1 MALDMFKESLKFQ
14 AAEKEAN
21 QQQTA
26 EQQEDSSELV
36 WKGPQHS
43 WKLSYTHWKRRLA
56 KLKTEFNFPVLFKS
70 WGYFL
75 HRRTAY

>member
-43 WKLSYTHWKRRLA
+43 CESSATDTGRG
-56 KLKTEFNFPVLFKS
+56 V
-70 WGYFL
+70 
-75 HRRTAY
+75 